1 MTWLYL
7 VFMYILPFTL
17 LAIFNILIYMEI
29 RKATKKRTRLT
40 RLIFSS
46 ISICVILLFRS
57 QRKEIGLAMMLF
69 CVVAIFFICHILAL
83 VVNILE
89 VLISTT

>member
-17 LAIFNILIYMEI
+17 LAVFNILIYMEI

-40 RLIFSS
+40 RWIFSPF
-46 ISICVILLFRS
+46 LF
-57 QRKEIGLAMMLF
+57 
-69 CVVAIFFICHILAL
+69 V
-83 VVNILE
+83 
-89 VLISTT
+89 

>member
-57 QRKEIGLAMMLF
+57 QRKEISLAMMLF